1 MESSAHFRFFRPRY
15 FSWIGGIGMSGLAQL
30 ALAGHDVAG
39 SDRGLDEPAKWL
51 YAALRRQGIRLYAQD
66 GSGVRAEEPD
76 ALIIS
81 TAVEADN
88 PDLQVLPTCPVV
100 HRAKALLRRSIVWMA
115 SRLRWLGRAARH
127 R

>member
-1 MESSAHFRFFRPRY
+1 
-15 FSWIGGIGMSGLAQL
+15 MSLAVTVGWTSQQN
-30 ALAGHDVAG
+30 
-39 SDRGLDEPAKWL
+39 EL

-66 GSGVRAEEPD
+66 AVACVEEPD